1 MPSLFGL
8 SPLVTAHPSVFQH
21 TPVRS
26 STRSYPRFNL
36 AMTRSLGFGST
47 PYNLMP
53 YSDSLSL
60 RLHDFDRL
68 TLLYRVTRRLIL
80 QKARCQACK
89 HSPPTPCKHTV
100 SGSISLP
107 SRGSFHLSLT
117 VLCAIGRQV
126 VFCLGGWSPLLPAR
140 FHVSRSTLD
149 TSPIDFFSPT
159 GVLPSVHGLSK
170 PFD

>member
-1 MPSLFGL
+1 M
-8 SPLVTAHPSVFQH
+8 A
-21 TPVRS
+21 
-26 STRSYPRFNL
+26 
-36 AMTRSLGFGST
+36 RSLGFGST
-47 PYNLMP
+47 ALYLFA
-53 YSDSLSL
+53 LL
-60 RLHDFDRL
+60 RLAFASAPCFPLNLAQYHNSPAHSAKG
-68 TLLYRVTRRLIL
+68 TLSRINALELF
-80 QKARCQACK
+80 
-89 HSPPTPCKHTV
+89 V
-100 SGSISLP
+100 SIWFQYSISLP